1 MSRLEP
7 GTPTRRALSS
17 PLAIVLGVGGLYVGQ
32 SIIGGLTFIA
42 LPSVLRERNL
52 PLDQIGLLYLA
63 VLPWAFKFLWAPA
76 VERYRLPATGHSR
89 SRSIVLLGG
98 LISAAG
104 LMSAGLIGPSAFMPL
119 LIVLLL
125 IAFATSTSDIACD
138 GHAVETLS
146 ERYHGWGNA
155 AQVGGAYLGSAI
167 GSGLFLV
174 LVAQYGWGV
183 ACFAMAALLI
193 GLGLL
198 FVVSPAPPSP
208 GRDHR
213 PSLRQALQRR
223 DMHLG
228 LALAA
233 VNVIAQKWGVSM
245 LGPFLIDSGLDLT
258 SLGIVNGVGGMAVG
272 FVCALIGGA
281 LVRLCGART
290 VLALALMLQAV
301 ALSGLAYAAW
311 KGGVGQPLLLILAL
325 ASSSG
330 IMALGFV
337 ALYAQ
342 FMAVSDPRQAG
353 IDFTLLQCMDAL
365 VSMAGGMGA
374 GWIAQH
380 WGYGLYFGLAALL
393 ALAAAPI
400 AAILSHRVAVRSD
413 ARKVQ
418 REALAGVP
426 SGR

>member
-1 MSRLEP
+1 MSRVEP
-7 GTPTRRALSS
+7 ATGRGLAS
-17 PLAIVLGVGGLYVGQ
+17 PLAIVLAVGGLYVGQ

-42 LPSVLRERNL
+42 LPSVLRERGL
-52 PLDQIGLLYLA
+52 ALDQIGLLYLA

-89 SRSIVLLGG
+89 SRSIVLVGG
-98 LISAAG
+98 LISAVGLVLAG
-104 LMSAGLIGPSAFMPL
+104 MIGPTGFIPL
-119 LIVLLL
+119 LAVLLL

-146 ERYHGWGNA
+146 ARHHGWGNA

-174 LVAQYGWGV
+174 LVARYGWQLS
-183 ACFAMAALLI
+183 CLAMAVLVVV
-193 GLGLL
+193 LGLV
-198 FVVSPAPPSP
+198 FVLSPAPASP

-213 PSLRQALQRR
+213 PSLRQALRR
-223 DMHLG
+223 RNMHLG

-245 LGPFLIDSGLDLT
+245 QGPFLIDSGLDLAE
-258 SLGIVNGVGGMAVG
+258 LGVVNGAGGMAVG

-281 LVRLCGART
+281 LVRLWSARS
-290 VLALALMLQAV
+290 VLALALVLQAL
-301 ALSGLAYAAW
+301 ALAGLAFAAW
-311 KGGVGQPLLLILAL
+311 QGGVARPILLVLAL

-330 IMALGFV
+330 IMAFGFV

-342 FMAVSDPRQAG
+342 FMAISDPRQAG

-365 VSMAGGMGA
+365 VSMAGGVGA
-374 GWIAQH
+374 GWIAQYL
-380 WGYGLYFGLAALL
+380 GYGTYFGLAALL
-393 ALAAAPI
+393 ALAAAPV
-400 AAILSHRVAVRSD
+400 AGLLSRRVER
-413 ARKVQ
+413 Q
-418 REALAGVP
+418 
-426 SGR
+426 SGRREDAAQTPAQMPFAP